1 MAQRE
6 RKVTKVDPRA
16 TVGPKKGIRIRER
29 KLGKHKA
36 VGLAHPNGL
45 VEIDPRQSAKEYLD
59 TMIHELLH
67 VIDPSKE
74 WDEKTVEKAART
86 ITLFLWRAG
95 FRRIHD

>member
-16 TVGPKKGIRIRER
+16 TTGPKKGIRVRER

-36 VGLAHPNGL
+36 VGLAHSNGL
-45 VEIDPRQSAKEYLD
+45 VEIDPRQNAKEYLD

-74 WDEKTVEKAART
+74 WDEKPVEKAART

-95 FRRIHD
+95 FRRIHN